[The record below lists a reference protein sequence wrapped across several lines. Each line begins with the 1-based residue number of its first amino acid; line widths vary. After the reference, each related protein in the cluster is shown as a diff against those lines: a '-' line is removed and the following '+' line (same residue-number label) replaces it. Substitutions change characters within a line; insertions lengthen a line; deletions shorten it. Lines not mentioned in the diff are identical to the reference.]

1 MDAKINQIRQ
11 IAKAMGYQ
19 LHRRWQIK
27 TAHYTITNSRLGG
40 WKEMVLDIRDGREM
54 YCGKFP
60 EGLLDAVIAELNEI
74 K

>member
-1 MDAKINQIRQ
+1 MNPKVNQIRQ

-40 WKEMVLDIRDGREM
+40 WKEMVLDICHDKTM
-54 YCGKFP
+54 WCGKFP
-60 EGLLDAVIAELNEI
+60 EEVLDAVIAELNEI